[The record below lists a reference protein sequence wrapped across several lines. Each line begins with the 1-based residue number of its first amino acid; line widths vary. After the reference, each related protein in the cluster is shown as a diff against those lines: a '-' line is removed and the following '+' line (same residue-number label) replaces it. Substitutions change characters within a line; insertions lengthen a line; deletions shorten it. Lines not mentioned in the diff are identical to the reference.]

1 MLEPRCSNHE
11 SRTPSPAVRAHPS
24 RIPTIAP
31 VPKIHPTAILDG
43 EIELAD
49 DVEIGPFCVL
59 RGRISIGAGTV
70 LVGGVHLQG
79 PLVLGGRNTC
89 YPGVAIGFAPQDR
102 GFAPAKDGP
111 GTVVGDGNT
120 LREHVT
126 IHRATRDD
134 RPTRV
139 GHRNYLMACAHLAHD
154 VQLEDDC
161 TLANNTLLAGHV
173 EMASRVVTGGGAG
186 VHQFVRVGRGAML
199 GGLTGV
205 TKDVCP
211 HFMVTATNYV
221 GGFNRIGLKRSGA
234 TPAEVDLVRGIY
246 GVLIRSRLP
255 YSDRVRALGCFA
267 GTPLGDEYIAFVAA
281 SKRGLTTRHGRLTS
295 ARAAGGS
302 EGE

>member
-1 MLEPRCSNHE
+1 MVTRPK
-11 SRTPSPAVRAHPS
+11 RTARDAVR
-24 RIPTIAP
+24 TIAP

-43 EIELAD
+43 DIDLAD

-70 LVGGVHLQG
+70 LVQGVHLQG
-79 PLVLGGRNTC
+79 PLVLGADNVC
-89 YPGVAIGFAPQDR
+89 YPGVAIGFAPQDK

-111 GTVVGDGNT
+111 GTALGDGNV

-134 RPTRV
+134 RPTRL

-154 VQLEDDC
+154 VQVEDDC
-161 TLANNTLLAGHV
+161 ILANNTLLAGHV
-173 EMASRVVTGGGAG
+173 EMASKVVTGGGAG

-199 GGLTGV
+199 GGLTGT

-211 HFMVTATNYV
+211 FFMVTATNFV
-221 GGFNRIGLKRSGA
+221 GGFNRIGLKRGGA
-234 TPAEVDLVRGIY
+234 TPAEVDLVRDVY
-246 GVLIRSRLP
+246 GTLVRSTRP
-255 YSDRVRALGCFA
+255 YSERVRALARFA
-267 GTPLGDEYIAFVAA
+267 GTPLGDEFIAFVAA
-281 SKRGLTTRHGRLTS
+281 SRRGLTTRHGRLTS

-302 EGE
+302 DGE